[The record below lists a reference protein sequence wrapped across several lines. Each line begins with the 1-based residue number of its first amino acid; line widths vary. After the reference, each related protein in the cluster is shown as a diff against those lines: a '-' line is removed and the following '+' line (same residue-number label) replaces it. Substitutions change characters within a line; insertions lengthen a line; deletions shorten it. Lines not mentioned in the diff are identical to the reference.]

1 MHRKFQFVLMSL
13 LLVAPPVFAKKKTAR
28 TAQVECA
35 AVSSKAKKQK
45 AGGVEKAAIKLGKRV
60 DGIHRKCERIIK
72 KLNRALKAPLGVQLS
87 KGLKIGPAH
96 LKTKPLEVSAKRC
109 DTALVYAKK
118 LKNPQAVRRL
128 EAQVKAIQNIGR
140 QCRTLRK
147 RLRR

>member
-1 MHRKFQFVLMSL
+1 MHRKFEVVLVSL
-13 LLVAPPVFAKKKTAR
+13 LLIAPPLYAKKKVSR

-45 AGGVEKAAIKLGKRV
+45 AGGVEKAAIKLGKKV

-72 KLNRALKAPLGVQLS
+72 KLNRSLKAPMGVQLS
-87 KGLKIGPAH
+87 KGIKLGPVQV
-96 LKTKPLEVSAKRC
+96 KTKSLEVSAKRC
-109 DTALVYAKK
+109 DAALQYAKK
-118 LKNPQAVRRL
+118 LKNPQAIRRL
-128 EAQVKAIQNIGR
+128 EGQVKAIRNIGK